1 MEATTMD
8 EKQGEALLTEDGQP
22 RVFDLG
28 HRGDFDYTQIA
39 RCLALTPLE
48 RLERHES
55 WRLFVK
61 EALEN
66 ARLRK
71 GHSRQTGASTS

>member
-1 MEATTMD
+1 MNEVQQSD
-8 EKQGEALLTEDGQP
+8 NLLTEDGQP

-28 HRGDFDYTQIA
+28 HRGDFDYTQIE
-39 RCLALTPLE
+39 RCLALTPWE

-66 ARLRK
+66 ARLRQR
-71 GHSRQTGASTS
+71 HSREAGASGS